1 MCDEICEQI
10 RKDYSQ
16 AKKKEDFDLILKKY
30 NIKMLKNGKLVSALR
45 VKLDIKK
52 AIIRMKMYEYDDSFD
67 YDCFISK

>member
-1 MCDEICEQI
+1 MCDEICEEI

-30 NIKMLKNGKLVSALR
+30 NIKMLKNGKLVSTLR

>member
-30 NIKMLKNGKLVSALR
+30 NIKLLKNGKLVSALR

>member
-30 NIKMLKNGKLVSALR
+30 NIKMMKDGKLVSALR

>member
-1 MCDEICEQI
+1 
-10 RKDYSQ
+10 
-16 AKKKEDFDLILKKY
+16 
-30 NIKMLKNGKLVSALR
+30 MLKNGKLVSALR

>member
-16 AKKKEDFDLILKKY
+16 AKKKEDFDFILKKY

>member
-30 NIKMLKNGKLVSALR
+30 NIKISGMLSGGQES
-45 VKLDIKK
+45 
-52 AIIRMKMYEYDDSFD
+52 
-67 YDCFISK
+67 

>member
-30 NIKMLKNGKLVSALR
+30 NIKMMKDGKLVSALR

-67 YDCFISK
+67 YDCFINK